1 MELVNI
7 SVKRKPTEEESEPSI
22 DNAEKKNSDTSV
34 DWMDNVIINKPK
46 QKTIE
51 KPISSLQESHNESRW
66 INNLPNWV
74 DRPWMFITPK
84 LENQVSSWIDSWT
97 GLVID
102 YCQLFQLH
110 IVNTLELM
118 DIYPFSNKKANK
130 KLTSNQIQSL
140 FEEMEKKGIV
150 KWLGNE
156 KILAR
161 VYYKSIEQW
170 SSIIIDYLMDTGLAA
185 EVLTFHELSNQ
196 NQEWS
201 TLPRQDFIE
210 IFELL
215 VSRGRAKWIGKSK
228 DTITI
233 EL

>member
-1 MELVNI
+1 
-7 SVKRKPTEEESEPSI
+7 
-22 DNAEKKNSDTSV
+22 
-34 DWMDNVIINKPK
+34 
-46 QKTIE
+46 
-51 KPISSLQESHNESRW
+51 
-66 INNLPNWV
+66 
-74 DRPWMFITPK
+74 
-84 LENQVSSWIDSWT
+84 
-97 GLVID
+97 
-102 YCQLFQLH
+102 
-110 IVNTLELM
+110 
-118 DIYPFSNKKANK
+118 
-130 KLTSNQIQSL
+130 